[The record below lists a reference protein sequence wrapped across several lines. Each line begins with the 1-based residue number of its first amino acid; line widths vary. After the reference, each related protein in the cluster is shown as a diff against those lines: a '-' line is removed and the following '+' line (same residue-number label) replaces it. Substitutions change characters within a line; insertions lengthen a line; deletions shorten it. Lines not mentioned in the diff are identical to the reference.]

1 MLNAGKRGTKIRK
14 QKLLYTCGTQGNQ
27 TNGQN
32 RMKKTM
38 NIAKEYKHYLTQFV
52 RLVFPFKARGEH
64 DRAL

>member
-1 MLNAGKRGTKIRK
+1 MLGKEVQRSGNK
-14 QKLLYTCGTQGNQ
+14 KLLYTCGTQGNQ

-38 NIAKEYKHYLTQFV
+38 DIVKGYKHYLTQFV
-52 RLVFPFKARGEH
+52 RLDFSFKARGEH